1 QWLMALS
8 LLTLAW
14 HGYCTW
20 SVRKSHEAP
29 LLPMIIFMFWLSY
42 GIDLFWGDRVKKT
55 LFAQQADVISINTL
69 TDSMLLVLFGVLMIY
84 AGSKLNLAKIWLPRR
99 VPDIPESSSK
109 WAYLR
114 VLL

>member
-1 QWLMALS
+1 MSESRIQRVGPVSNSRGFGSVRSSIPAQSKVMGSLVRTLTVPLLIMIVLLLSRTNDVTTGQWLMALS

-42 GIDLFWGDRVKKT
+42 GIDL
-55 LFAQQADVISINTL
+55 
-69 TDSMLLVLFGVLMIY
+69 
-84 AGSKLNLAKIWLPRR
+84 IW
-99 VPDIPESSSK
+99 
-109 WAYLR
+109 
-114 VLL
+114 